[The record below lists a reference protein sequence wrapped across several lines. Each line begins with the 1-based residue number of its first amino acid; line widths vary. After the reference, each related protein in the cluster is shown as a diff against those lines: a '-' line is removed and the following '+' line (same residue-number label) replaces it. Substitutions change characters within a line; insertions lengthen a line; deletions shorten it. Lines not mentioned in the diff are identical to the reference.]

1 MDENATA
8 PQTAVRTPTAK
19 ASDMFTVIPP
29 SQIKEY
35 LDQYVIGQEDA
46 KRVLSVGV
54 YNHFKRANYA
64 QSDVAD
70 KINIAKSNTLIL
82 GPTGCGKTHITS
94 TLAKGVNA
102 PLTVADATTF
112 PTNGIQAEKI
122 LERLIVDEAKGDVKL
137 AERGLVYI
145 DEVDKISTKYNPKNQ
160 AIQQALLRFIEGS
173 VYYLNINGKPVTID
187 TTNILFMVGGAFVG
201 LANVVKERTEMPG
214 DTRTETELIKEA
226 KPEDFARFGFIPEFM
241 GRLPVIVSLEGMTKE
256 SLIDILVKPKNAIL
270 TQFQT
275 MFAMDGIELIV
286 EQPAMERIAE
296 LALLSKTGARSLR
309 GIMENLMRDIQ
320 YAVPAEKTLK
330 KVVVTEG
337 FVNKTEECTFEY
349 IEAKKETEM
358 QPLPPDPTLGMT
370 ADAI

>member
-1 MDENATA
+1 MASDN
-8 PQTAVRTPTAK
+8 TAVPAQSPTK
-19 ASDMFTVIPP
+19 DMFTVVPP
-29 SQIKEY
+29 AKIKEF
-35 LDQYVIGQEDA
+35 LDAYVIGQEDA

-64 QSDVAD
+64 QSDIAD
-70 KINIAKSNTLIL
+70 KVNLAKSNILIL

-94 TLAKGVNA
+94 TLAKAVDA

-112 PTNGIQAEKI
+112 PTNGIQPEAI
-122 LERLIVDEAKGDVKL
+122 LERLIKEAHGDIKL

-173 VYYLNINGKPVTID
+173 VYYLEINDKQVTFD
-187 TTNILFMVGGAFVG
+187 TTNVLFMVGGAFVG
-201 LANVVKERTEMPG
+201 LANVVKDRTSLAG
-214 DTRTETELIKEA
+214 DIRTETELIKEA

-256 SLIDILVKPKNAIL
+256 SLIDILTKPKNAIL

-275 MFAMDGIELIV
+275 MFAMDGIELEV
-286 EQPAMERIAE
+286 EEPALSRIAE

-309 GIMENLMRDIQ
+309 GIMENMMRDIQ
-320 YAVPAEKTLK
+320 YIVPAEKTLK
-330 KVVVTEG
+330 KIVVTEG
-337 FVNKTEECTFEY
+337 FVDKKEEPTFEY
-349 IEAKKETEM
+349 IEARKEVEL
-358 QPLPPDPTLGMT
+358 QPLPPDPTLGRT
-370 ADAI
+370 ADII

>member
-1 MDENATA
+1 MSENIEETTKA
-8 PQTAVRTPTAK
+8 P
-19 ASDMFTVIPP
+19 SGEMFKVIPP
-29 SQIKEY
+29 AQIKEH
-35 LDQYVIGQEDA
+35 LDAYVIGQEDA

-70 KINIAKSNTLIL
+70 KVNLAKSNILIL

-94 TLAKGVNA
+94 TLAKAVEA

-112 PTNGIQAEKI
+112 PTNGIQPEAI
-122 LERLIVDEAKGDVKL
+122 LERLIKEANGDTKL
-137 AERGLVYI
+137 AERGLIYI

-173 VYYLNINGKPVTID
+173 VYYLEIGGKQVTLD

-201 LANVVKERTEMPG
+201 LANVVRERTETAG
-214 DTRTETELIKEA
+214 DIRTETELIKEA

-256 SLIDILVKPKNAIL
+256 ALIDILVKPKNAIL

-275 MFAMDGIELIV
+275 MFAMDGIELEV
-286 EQPAMERIAE
+286 EEPAMGRIAE

-320 YAVPAEKTLK
+320 YAAPAEKTLK
-330 KVVVTEG
+330 KIVVTEG
-337 FVNKTEECTFEY
+337 FVNKTEEPTFEY
-349 IEAKKETEM
+349 IEARKEVELL
-358 QPLPPDPTLGMT
+358 PLPPDIALGMT
-370 ADAI
+370 ADAV

>member
-1 MDENATA
+1 MDENTTEVA
-8 PQTAVRTPTAK
+8 PEKSTE
-19 ASDMFTVIPP
+19 MFTIIPP
-29 SQIKEY
+29 AQIKEH
-35 LDQYVIGQEDA
+35 LDAYVIGQEDA

-70 KINIAKSNTLIL
+70 KVNLAKSNILIL

-94 TLAKGVNA
+94 TLAMAVHA

-112 PTNGIQAEKI
+112 PTMGIQAEKI
-122 LERLIVDEAKGDVKL
+122 IERLIVDEAKGDVKL

-160 AIQQALLRFIEGS
+160 ALQQALLRFIEGS
-173 VYYLNINGKPVTID
+173 VYYLNIGGKPVTFD
-187 TTNILFMVGGAFVG
+187 TTNVLFMVGGAFVG
-201 LANVVKERTEMPG
+201 LWQVVKDRTTMPG
-214 DTRTETELIKEA
+214 DLRTETQLIKEA

-270 TQFQT
+270 TQFKT
-275 MFAMDGIELIV
+275 MFALDGIELEV
-286 EQPAMERIAE
+286 EEPAMERIAE

-320 YAVPAEKTLK
+320 YAVPGEKTLK
-330 KVVVTEG
+330 KIVITEG
-337 FVNKTEECTFEY
+337 FVNKTEEPTFEY
-349 IEAKKETEM
+349 IEARKEIEL
-358 QPLPPDPTLGMT
+358 QPLPPDPTLGMA
-370 ADAI
+370 ADAV